1 MINADY
7 IKKLMDDKNYTI
19 GNLAIKSGISKSQLS
34 RILRYK
40 RGIGSKTLAGLI
52 KAFPD
57 ADIKQIFFD
66 DGVTHK

>member
-7 IKKLMDDKNYTI
+7 IKELMDNKNYTI
-19 GNLAIKSGISKSQLS
+19 GQLSVKTGISKSQLS

-40 RGIGSKTLAGLI
+40 RGIGSKSLEGLV

-57 ADIKQIFFD
+57 ADLKKIFFEND
-66 DGVTHK
+66 VTNK